1 MNMKKTAL
9 ATAIALT
16 MAGGGSAWA
25 ETSTVKGQFIL
36 DKQVVTG
43 GETVNLALLGL
54 NENGEVDRF
63 GEEKGSTIM
72 ALVETIKGEIQR
84 GSTHPGSIPNDTL
97 PMPGHFSSQVR
108 YVALDQGVGRVSI
121 FYPDEIVDDEST
133 EDILTVFLQERIPT
147 HDGGVRFERIGQ
159 AVKKTIT
166 IKAGTTEPIAFSIAS
181 FEQSIND
188 PIQKPVEIPDPVEE
202 DWAFYGEMTAGYSGA
217 VFKVVGD
224 EDLQG
229 TTRAPIHVN
238 LKLQQPNRGEVIY
251 EDTQRLIRGEATF
264 TVTDEITEAG
274 LYDVIVSLEGKEEMI
289 NNVRMLSKDT
299 LRVWPRST
307 AAKSMLMA
315 DKTRV
320 ARAAGAL
327 FGSDGHCN
335 GSLVCQGTKL
345 TLKLLDEFGNEMT
358 SHPDHKDSVAHTL
371 TVKDS
376 NNVFAT
382 RTIPFSTNEV
392 EKELVLGDDSGEIL
406 KTGTSSLAATGGS
419 LANSNVVAIQVV
431 DNSLSAVATDL
442 FAYNPDPDPE
452 NRNDQKAGTEFDA
465 FKVVIKNNAGQTLP
479 VGSANT
485 SNPGPIKVTTSMGE
499 SITVERKLDP
509 DKKDIIEV
517 YFETA
522 TDKGT
527 DTDNKYLLTD
537 TGGKYGQV
545 WAEGSKMIPAA
556 AFKVTLHNAI
566 GDEIMKVNPRY
577 DLEKKRYITKLPERN
592 FLMQD
597 AYGNEITEN
606 VGEFSVS
613 SANATITYNNTKGSN
628 VGEVARNP
636 GGEVHLAYNPSA
648 FSGEDKITMT
658 FKKPALSSKTLQITT
673 AIPEALDTGLGD
685 IVSYIETNDL
695 PVNSEV
701 ALKVETL
708 DKQGK
713 LFKNESLVLTVTFNE
728 EEEALAAIDLDP
740 DSDEPDHII
749 TPTVRDLLNPDV
761 DQEGN
766 FVASGGRLS
775 FGEGRKLFVV
785 EAGPRPGKFSLTF
798 KDANNPS
805 NKEVRIFKVTHEIQE
820 EIIIDEP
827 TCLTQGDYWAEDAE
841 VCHTMPDVGNPIPG
855 KATSGLVDK
864 NGLIT
869 FTSNAHFNG
878 GVVVG
883 TADDETNPFNSEA
896 SMELTAEGENVLF
909 AGNIQFA
916 PSHAGE
922 MVDIVIAVSYQVGAF
937 GSTQWFSFDPTK
949 GLMPWNG
956 HPKNLATVM
965 EHEVVKDENLLVTIY
980 DGPLGEDNIL
990 PGALSVYLAY
1000 RRDNGEVHFNAL
1012 PITLRMQ

>member
-1 MNMKKTAL
+1 MNVKKTAL

-63 GEEKGSTIM
+63 GEEKGSKIM
-72 ALVETIKGEIQR
+72 AVVETIKGEIQR
-84 GSTHPGSIPNDTL
+84 GSTHPGSIPNDTV

-108 YVALDQGVGRVSI
+108 YVALNQGVGRVSI

-133 EDILTVFLQERIPT
+133 VDTLTVFLQERIPT
-147 HDGGVRFERIGQ
+147 HDGGVEFERIGQ
-159 AVKKTIT
+159 AVKKEIT
-166 IKAGTTEPIAFSIAS
+166 IKAGTTEPIAFSIAK

-188 PIQKPVEIPDPVEE
+188 PIQKPVMIPDPVEE

-217 VFKVVGD
+217 VFMVTGD

-229 TTRAPIHVN
+229 TTRAAIHVN
-238 LKLQQPNRGEVIY
+238 LKLQKPNRGVVIY
-251 EDTQRLIRGEATF
+251 EDTQRLIRGKATF
-264 TVTDEITEAG
+264 TVTDDLTEAG
-274 LYDVIVSLEGKEEMI
+274 LYDVILSLEGKEEI
-289 NNVRMLSKDT
+289 NNIRMLSKDT
-299 LRVWPRST
+299 LRIWPRST
-307 AAKSMLMA
+307 AAKSKLMA

-327 FGSDGHCN
+327 FTGAGHCN
-335 GSLVCQGTKL
+335 GSLVCQGTEL
-345 TLKLLDEFGNEMT
+345 TLTLLDEFGNEMT
-358 SHPDHKDSVAHTL
+358 STKKDSAAHTL
-371 TVKDS
+371 QVKDS

-382 RTIPFSTNEV
+382 RSIPFGPNEV
-392 EKELVLGDDSGEIL
+392 EKKLVWGDDSGEIL
-406 KTGTSSLAATGGS
+406 KTGTTSLAATGSS
-419 LANSNVVAIQVV
+419 LANSNAVAIQVV
-431 DNSLSAVATDL
+431 NNSLSAEATDL
-442 FAYNPDPDPE
+442 FVYNPDPEPE

-465 FKVVIKNNAGQTLP
+465 FKVVIKDGQGRTLP
-479 VGSANT
+479 VGSAT
-485 SNPGPIKVTTSMGE
+485 TTNPGPIDVTTSMGE
-499 SITVERKLDP
+499 TIRVERKLDP

-527 DTDNKYLLTD
+527 DADNKYLLTD

-566 GDEIMKVNPRY
+566 GDVITTVDSRY
-577 DLEKKRYITKLPERN
+577 DLEKKRYMTKLPERN
-592 FLMQD
+592 FRMQD

-606 VGEFSVS
+606 VGEFSVK

-628 VGEVARNP
+628 VGEVARKP

-673 AIPEALDTGLGD
+673 SIPEALDTGLGD

-713 LFKNESLVLTVTFNE
+713 LFKNASLVLTVTFNE
-728 EEEALAAIDLDP
+728 EEEELAKIDLDP
-740 DSDEPDHII
+740 ESDEPDHII

-761 DQEGN
+761 DQNGN

-785 EAGPRPGKFSLTF
+785 EAGPREGKFSLTF

-805 NKEVRIFKVTHEIQE
+805 NKEVRVFTVTHEIQE

-827 TCLTQGDYWAEDAE
+827 TCLTQGDYWADDAG
-841 VCHTMPDVGNPIPG
+841 VCHTMPPIGNPIPG
-855 KATSGLVDK
+855 KATSGLVNK
-864 NGLIT
+864 NGLIS
-869 FTSNAHFNG
+869 FTSNAHFKG

-883 TADDETNPFNSEA
+883 LADDETNSFQSDA

-916 PSHAGE
+916 PSHADE
-922 MVDIVIAVSYQVGAF
+922 TVDIVIAVGYQTGPF
-937 GSTQWFSFDPTK
+937 GSTAWFSFDPSV

-956 HPKNLATVM
+956 HPAELAMVM
-965 EHEVVKDENLLVTIY
+965 EHPVVKDENLEVTIY
-980 DGPLGEDNIL
+980 DGPLGENNIL
-990 PGALSVYLAY
+990 PGTLSVYLAY
-1000 RRDNGEVHFNAL
+1000 RRDNGEVHFNGL